1 MRRTKRIK
9 GSGSF
14 WDFQSSV
21 GRASSTYNRFSDNIL
36 GYIFY
41 LFGFMFII
49 AGMYEVVKGKD
60 IATQDKDKDKKAP
73 QKPKS
78 DDDIREEGFIF
89 IAVGL
94 VFMIIGHVS
103 IWTGKYIDKQVSG
116 SKSAAAVYGTATEA
130 NFLFDLFNSN

>member
-9 GSGSF
+9 GAGSF

-41 LFGFMFII
+41 FFGFMFII
-49 AGMYEVVKGKD
+49 AGMYEVIKGKD
-60 IATQDKDKDKKAP
+60 IATQDKDKKAP

-94 VFMIIGHVS
+94 VFMIIGHAS
-103 IWTGKYIDKQVSG
+103 IWTGKYIDKQVRG